1 MKMKRL
7 AKIVAFSTLL
17 LPCLTALLGLSKTIV
32 ESRHQPSVPT
42 QSPSPVKTLPLT
54 KEPSVV
60 PSPLPL
66 IQTTPLP
73 IQTPSSAKESPVVP
87 SPRTPIQIPLPIET
101 PSSTQEPP
109 VAPPL
114 PTSSQYPGWLICW
127 HGKTNQEFLV
137 AYSETDVRHGIDLPG
152 EMNDSLKM
160 CLLDGTWYGSPSG
173 SHFPTVSDLRL
184 DANQIVVYE
193 HGGQAGRQWA
203 LTPSGLPPSVILELL
218 QKPTKAGQTL
228 GRIPTSKLP

>member
-1 MKMKRL
+1 MGTPSKKHTAWL
-7 AKIVAFSTLL
+7 VF
-17 LPCLTALLGLSKTIV
+17 LTALVGLASVVIQSFTRQPQTPV
-32 ESRHQPSVPT
+32 AQPSP
-42 QSPSPVKTLPLT
+42 QTLPFT
-54 KEPSVV
+54 KT
-60 PSPLPL
+60 SPLL
-66 IQTTPLP
+66 
-73 IQTPSSAKESPVVP
+73 
-87 SPRTPIQIPLPIET
+87 
-101 PSSTQEPP
+101 
-109 VAPPL
+109 PL
-114 PTSSQYPGWLICW
+114 PTASKYPGWLICW

-137 AYSETDVRHGIDLPG
+137 AYSEADLRHGIDLPG

-160 CLLDGTWYGSPSG
+160 CLFDGNWYGSPSG

-193 HGGQAGRQWA
+193 HGGQAGRQWV